1 MGAARSLRP
10 AEAVAFGKLF
20 TSSRIRTSRDASRS
34 APSLNAW
41 NAETFTSDGPVGY
54 TDHPALEEKASAA
67 E

>member
-1 MGAARSLRP
+1 
-10 AEAVAFGKLF
+10 VAFGKLF